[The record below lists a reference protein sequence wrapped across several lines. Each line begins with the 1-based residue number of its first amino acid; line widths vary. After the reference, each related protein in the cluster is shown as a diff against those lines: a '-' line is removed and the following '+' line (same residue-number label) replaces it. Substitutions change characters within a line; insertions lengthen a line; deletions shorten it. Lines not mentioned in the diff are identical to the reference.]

1 MSQHDN
7 LAIHEEDAQRI
18 NGVLLHFLGESGAME
33 ALLIDRSGQLLAR
46 GGASRSLDTVSL
58 SALAAGAFSS
68 TAAMARLLGETEFT
82 MLFHQGVKESIH
94 VAAVDEQAILL
105 AIFDSRTTVGMVRL
119 FAKEATA
126 AIGTVLAESK
136 GRPVRTGDLAA
147 PLADGEGA
155 RMFKERG

>member
-1 MSQHDN
+1 
-7 LAIHEEDAQRI
+7 
-18 NGVLLHFLGESGAME
+18 
-33 ALLIDRSGQLLAR
+33 
-46 GGASRSLDTVSL
+46 
-58 SALAAGAFSS
+58 
-68 TAAMARLLGETEFT
+68 
-82 MLFHQGVKESIH
+82 
-94 VAAVDEQAILL
+94 
-105 AIFDSRTTVGMVRL
+105 VGMVRL

>member
-1 MSQHDN
+1 MRRREFLGVVGGAAAGWP
-7 LAIHEEDAQRI
+7 LAARAQRVPVI
-18 NGVLLHFLGESGAME
+18 GY
-33 ALLIDRSGQLLAR
+33 LIPTSPDANPDRLPA
-46 GGASRSLDTVSL
+46 
-58 SALAAGAFSS
+58 
-68 TAAMARLLGETEFT
+68 
-82 MLFHQGVKESIH
+82 FHQGLKENIH
-94 VAAVDEQAILL
+94 VAAVDDQAILL
-105 AIFDSRTTVGMVRL
+105 AVFDHRTTVGMVRL